1 MTASKCSILEAISFE
16 KEAIPAPNKYEPAK
30 GLAQVSKQRNVPRI
44 TNKEETTIRVKRR
57 PLVTPAPGI
66 KLDDAKIDFNRP
78 KTAIVKID
86 KAINK
91 NFIQLNEDRAKKVPG
106 VG

>member
-1 MTASKCSILEAISFE
+1 
-16 KEAIPAPNKYEPAK
+16 
-30 GLAQVSKQRNVPRI
+30 
-44 TNKEETTIRVKRR
+44 
-57 PLVTPAPGI
+57 LVTPAPGI